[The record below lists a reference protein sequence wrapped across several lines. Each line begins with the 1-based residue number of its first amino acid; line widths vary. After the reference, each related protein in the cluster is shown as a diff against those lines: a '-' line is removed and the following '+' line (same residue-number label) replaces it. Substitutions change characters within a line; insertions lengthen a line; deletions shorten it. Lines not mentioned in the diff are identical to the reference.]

1 MGRKQQSAKRILP
14 HKPVSR
20 DPRTPVSVTVVKG
33 KYIVRIFDEQA
44 YAENIAQYYGPGEQS
59 STSSKRPRYI
69 YPKRKQSSRFP
80 WMVPLGDYMRKD
92 VKAQ

>member
-20 DPRTPVSVTVVKG
+20 DPRIPTSVTHIGRVT
-33 KYIVRIFDEQA
+33 VRIYDETEYRA
-44 YAENIAQYYGPGEQS
+44 NIAQYYGPGEQS
-59 STSSKRPRYI
+59 STSSKRPRHI
-69 YPKRKQSSRFP
+69 YPKQKQSSRFP